1 MLPLYQGLTAQTY
14 STIKS
19 RSCCCVG
26 EAEAAAMLSALG
38 AASTMF
44 TACCGCMTFGQ
55 SLRHVNNLCTTVTTH
70 GCNNPT
76 FSFVNCFRANSPDVP
91 KPCYHRS
98 YTLSQLQ
105 CDHYFSIANIECWC
119 RSADDAED
127 YKCNKCCMTANRAT
141 RHSSSAYS

>member
-1 MLPLYQGLTAQTY
+1 VTLQQMLPLYQGLTAQTY

-44 TACCGCMTFGQ
+44 TACCGFMTFGQ

-70 GCNNPT
+70 GCNNPN
-76 FSFVNCFRANSPDVP
+76 FSFVNCFLANSQMYQNLLIIATIRFPNYNAIIISPLQMLSVGVV
-91 KPCYHRS
+91 RQT
-98 YTLSQLQ
+98 TLK
-105 CDHYFSIANIECWC
+105 ITN
-119 RSADDAED
+119 
-127 YKCNKCCMTANRAT
+127 AT
-141 RHSSSAYS
+141 NVV